1 MAVTKYASIIGW
13 GHHVPQRVMTN
24 EDMAQIVD
32 TSDEWIRTRTG
43 IGQRH
48 MVTDGES
55 CSTLAIRAAK
65 EALLRA
71 GVPAWQLDL
80 IIVATATPDYLFPST
95 ACLVQEA
102 LGAQHAGAF
111 DLQAACSGF
120 IYGLSTATQFIRAGA
135 YRNILVIGAEALT
148 PFIDWEDR
156 RTCVLFGDGA
166 GAVVVQACDKRTGL
180 VSFVLGAQGAGKD
193 LIMLPAGGSRA
204 PASLDT
210 IAARD
215 HFIHMN
221 GNEVYQFAVRTM
233 SDNALE
239 AVNKAGLT
247 RDDIDL
253 VIPHQ
258 ANLRII
264 ESVAKRLD
272 MPMSKVYVNIDRFGN
287 TSAASIPIAL
297 SEAVARGCL
306 HDEQNVLFVAFG
318 AGLTSAAA
326 VIHGGHGC

>member
-13 GHHVPQRVMTN
+13 GYNVPERLMTN
-24 EDMAQIVD
+24 ADLAQIVD

-43 IGQRH
+43 IGQRY
-48 MVTDGES
+48 MVGEGES
-55 CSTLAIRAAK
+55 CSTLAIRAARQALQ
-65 EALLRA
+65 EAGLA
-71 GVPAWQLDL
+71 AWQLDL

-120 IYGLSTATQFIRAGA
+120 IYGLATATQFIRAGS
-135 YRNILVIGAEALT
+135 YRNILVIGSEALT
-148 PFIDWEDR
+148 PFLDWEDR

-166 GAVVVQACDKRTGL
+166 GAVVVQACEKRTGL

-193 LIMLPAGGSRA
+193 LIILPAGGSHA
-204 PASLDT
+204 PASLKT
-210 IAARD
+210 IADRD
-215 HFIHMN
+215 HYIHMS

-239 AVNKAGLT
+239 AVNKAGMT
-247 RDDIDL
+247 RDDIAL

-258 ANLRII
+258 ANVRII

-272 MPMSKVYVNIDRFGN
+272 MPMSKVFVNIDRFGN

-297 SEAVARGCL
+297 SEAVAQGRL
-306 HDEQNVLFVAFG
+306 REDENVLLVAFG
-318 AGLTSAAA
+318 SGLTSAAA
-326 VIHGGHGC
+326 VVHWGHGC